1 MKVEYNVGKSTFCHI
16 HLNLGKR
23 QNLYYFLVFSCWL
36 HDDAAPLLSDSPWS
50 RHLLIMTCESVTWDI
65 WHQLLWH
72 VTIII
77 AETIIIYCGSVSK
90 STAAV
95 ILIIYM
101 GHRKLHQKLL
111 YQNCWCLQKSY
122 ICVWNIEVLRE
133 DTNIFYDTAQCNW
146 DKTMNLETPP
156 SCCQLGQ
163 RTLTGRKCKYFH
175 KPTSITVN
183 DGGIFLSHTEVLTF
197 AVVKSY
203 LLSLIHHSRE
213 EEEECLLG

>member
-111 YQNCWCLQKSY
+111 YQNCWCLQKSKCWEKTQIY
-122 ICVWNIEVLRE
+122 FMTQLNVIEIKQWILRHHQVVVSWDKE
-133 DTNIFYDTAQCNW
+133 HWQGENVNIFINPH
-146 DKTMNLETPP
+146 L
-156 SCCQLGQ
+156 
-163 RTLTGRKCKYFH
+163 
-175 KPTSITVN
+175 
-183 DGGIFLSHTEVLTF
+183 
-197 AVVKSY
+197 
-203 LLSLIHHSRE
+203 
-213 EEEECLLG
+213 